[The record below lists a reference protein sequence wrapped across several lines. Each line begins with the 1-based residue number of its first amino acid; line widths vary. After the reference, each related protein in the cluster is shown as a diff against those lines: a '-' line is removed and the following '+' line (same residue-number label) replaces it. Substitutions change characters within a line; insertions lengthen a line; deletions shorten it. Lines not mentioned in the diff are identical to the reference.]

1 MIRDIITGVVY
12 TVLAAALIAFVINL
26 WIHLKQPNQMLGGY
40 PGFFLGWI
48 RSKLKR
54 KETEEEKTNREY
66 WEEMGSD
73 DPEKWKP
80 VNLRKKNR

>member
-1 MIRDIITGVVY
+1 
-12 TVLAAALIAFVINL
+12 
-26 WIHLKQPNQMLGGY
+26 MLGGY
-40 PGFFLGWI
+40 PSSFLGWI

-54 KETEEEKTNREY
+54 KETEEEKKNREY

-80 VNLRKKNR
+80 VNLRKKNQ